1 MIETLIFLIFAALA
15 LASALVVVLHR
26 NPIYSTMSLV
36 VTLISLAVLFVLL
49 GAPFIAALQVLI
61 YTGAIVVLFLFVVML
76 LNVGREEIGEQR
88 GLVQKGAAVVGAA
101 AFLVIVGLTYLEGYG
116 GAEMAPLDEEFV
128 SLPGLAAEL
137 FGRYLL
143 TFELVGLLLL
153 VAVIAATVLAA
164 RPRPAVPAEG
174 GALAEAAA
182 VEPTTEADER
192 GAGGGTERPDG
203 EDRLVASGGTAGGA
217 G

>member
-1 MIETLIFLIFAALA
+1 MIEVAIFAIFAALA

-26 NPIYSTMSLV
+26 NPVYSTMSLV

-76 LNVGREEIGEQR
+76 LNIGREEIGEQR
-88 GLVQKGAAVVGAA
+88 GLVQKGAAVVGAGA
-101 AFLVIVGLTYLEGYG
+101 LLVIVGLSYMEGYG
-116 GAEMAPLDEEFV
+116 GAELAPLDEELV
-128 SLPGLAAEL
+128 SLTGLAAEL

-164 RPRPAVPAEG
+164 RERPAVPTVG
-174 GALAEAAA
+174 RDLATAATL
-182 VEPTTEADER
+182 EPGED
-192 GAGGGTERPDG
+192 GLVSERPDDEG
-203 EDRLVASGGTAGGA
+203 DLAGSAGVAGGA

>member
-1 MIETLIFLIFAALA
+1 MIETIVFLLFAALA
-15 LASALVVVLHR
+15 VGSALVVVLHK

-36 VTLISLAVLFVLL
+36 VTLISIAVLFVLL

-76 LNVGREEIGEQR
+76 LNIGREEIG
-88 GLVQKGAAVVGAA
+88 GGGGWATKAVAA
-101 AFLVIVGLTYLEGYG
+101 G
-116 GAEMAPLDEEFV
+116 GALLFLLMTAGALWASTSEVALAELTPELV
-128 SLPGLAAEL
+128 SLRVLAAEL

-164 RPRPAVPAEG
+164 RARPGE
-174 GALAEAAA
+174 ALATDQPILAGDAALD
-182 VEPTTEADER
+182 EPA
-192 GAGGGTERPDG
+192 P
-203 EDRLVASGGTAGGA
+203 EDRR
-217 G
+217 

>member
-1 MIETLIFLIFAALA
+1 VIETLIFLIFAGLA

-26 NPIYSTMSLV
+26 NAVYSTMSLV

-88 GLVQKGAAVVGAA
+88 GLVQKGAAVLGAA
-101 AFLVIVGLTYLEGYG
+101 VLLVVVGLTYMEGYG
-116 GAEMAPLDEEFV
+116 GAELAPLDEELV

-174 GALAEAAA
+174 DVLAEAPEGR
-182 VEPTTEADER
+182 EPGADDGGLAEP
-192 GAGGGTERPDG
+192 AGTP
-203 EDRLVASGGTAGGA
+203 GGA
-217 G
+217 V